1 MKSLQIVIGLAISL
15 VCGYFAVRGVEWSAV
30 WTAFQKMQFLV
41 LIPAIG
47 CLAVMLLVRAYR
59 WQRFVEPL
67 QPVPFAPFL
76 SATLI
81 GFMANDVLPLRAGE
95 LIRVYALARLAS
107 VRISTALATVV
118 LERVWDTVG
127 VSILLVVLLLNFPI
141 PTWLAQVTLVIFAGS
156 ILALV
161 MGWILARRGEA
172 GLTWLPPRIA
182 AIAGHFIHG
191 FSALRSPSLVVW
203 AFVLSVLI
211 WASLVTFYWILLRAC
226 GFSLPVTASLMVTV
240 LTVFAAALP
249 AAPGYV
255 GTFQYATVL
264 ALSFF
269 SIPKEEALGFSIVA
283 HVGQLLPVIIAGFV
297 ELLRTRLP
305 LWPVRVIMKKQT
317 LSPLGKPT
325 TSVPPVSP

>member
-1 MKSLQIVIGLAISL
+1 VKSLQIIIGLVISL

-30 WTAFQKMQFLV
+30 WTAFQKMEFFA

-141 PTWLAQVTLVIFAGS
+141 PTWLARVNLVIFAGS
-156 ILALV
+156 ILVLV
-161 MGWILARRGEA
+161 MGWILAHRGEA

-211 WASLVTFYWILLRAC
+211 WTSLVTFYWILLRAC

-317 LSPLGKPT
+317 LRPLGKPT